1 VTDEFSE
8 RAQIALQL
16 DMARRVFAT
25 RLVTSMIGYLLMAVY
40 LPVWLC
46 LLCYLIDMGSEK
58 LAQGL
63 MEGLDPTRDKGRL
76 WLTGVCVV
84 VAKLVFC
91 LPAVVIWNSPQDL
104 AQAAAVGLVCTTMFQ
119 LAATRAIYLPL
130 GLLGLATITLTCL
143 IGNAVY
149 WVDMH
154 NPAAMAIS
162 TAGIFGATFYSLTA
176 MRAINGM
183 QREINQRSAE
193 ANAANRAK
201 GQFLAQ
207 ISHELR
213 TPLNAIIGMG
223 SEELYTNERGDTARA
238 ATRARMQV
246 LVESAR
252 GLAATLDDILD
263 ISALDANKLTI
274 RPQPVALRE
283 AIAACAALYAS
294 QFRAAGLQLQLQL
307 AEDLPDQAVLDPQ
320 RLRQCLSNLLS
331 NALKFTQSG
340 EVRISAAMQGQMLQ
354 IEVRDSGRGIAP
366 EELALLF
373 TPFERGNS
381 MASGTG
387 LGLAISRGLARQMGG
402 DLTALPAEQGALFRL
417 TLHASPVTG
426 SAAPE
431 PVAPLD
437 LDQVVVLIVDDIAT
451 NRLVAATYLRRLGAQ
466 TCEAASGPEALRILQ
481 GTSVDLVLLDLAM
494 PKMTGLECLASIRQ
508 SAPPDLPVIAMTA
521 DASLAERQSY
531 ARAGLDGFV
540 VKPLTLEALQEALR
554 PHLPAAQDSLAT
566 PPPLAERGQAD
577 QLGL

>member
-1 VTDEFSE
+1 MTDEFSD

-25 RLVTSMIGYLLMAVY
+25 RLVTSSIGYMLMAVY
-40 LPVWLC
+40 LPGWLC
-46 LLCYLIDMGSEK
+46 LLCYLIDMACEK

-63 MEGLDPTRDKGRL
+63 MEGLDPAKDRLRL

-104 AQAAAVGLVCTTMFQ
+104 AQPTAVGLLCTTMFQ
-119 LAATRAIYLPL
+119 FAATRAIYMPL
-130 GLLGLATITLTCL
+130 GLLGLATISLTCL

-149 WVDMH
+149 WDDLQ
-154 NPAAMAIS
+154 NPAALVIS
-162 TAGIFGATFYSLTA
+162 TAGIFAATFYSLTA
-176 MRAINGM
+176 MRAINRM

-201 GQFLAQ
+201 SQFLAQ
-207 ISHELR
+207 VSHELR

-223 SEELYTNERGDTARA
+223 SEELYTSQRGDTARGE
-238 ATRARMQV
+238 TRARMQV
-246 LVESAR
+246 LVDSAR

-263 ISALDANKLTI
+263 ISALDAHKLTI
-274 RPQPVALRE
+274 RPQPVALHT
-283 AIAACAALYAS
+283 AIAACAALYAP
-294 QFRAAGLQLQLQL
+294 QFRSAGLQLHLDL
-307 AEDLPDQAVLDPQ
+307 AEDLPEQVVLDPQ

-340 EVRISAAMQGQMLQ
+340 EVRISAAMQGPMLE
-354 IEVRDSGRGIAP
+354 IEVRDTGRGIAP

-373 TPFERGNS
+373 SPFERGSS
-381 MASGTG
+381 MVSGTG

-402 DLTALPAEQGALFRL
+402 DLQALPAEQGAHFRL
-417 TLHASPVTG
+417 SLLVGPVLD

-431 PVAPLD
+431 PVPPLD
-437 LDQVVVLIVDDIAT
+437 LDGVVVLIVDDIAT

-466 TCEAASGPEALRILQ
+466 TREAASGAEALQMLQ
-481 GTSVDLVLLDLAM
+481 RTPVDLVLLDLAM
-494 PKMTGLECLASIRQ
+494 PEMTGLECLALIRQ
-508 SAPPDLPVIAMTA
+508 SAPPDLPVLAMTA
-521 DASLAERQSY
+521 DAALAQRQAY
-531 ARAGLDGFV
+531 ALAGLDGIV

-554 PHLPAAQDSLAT
+554 PHIRAVSDRPAAAQ
-566 PPPLAERGQAD
+566 PLAARGQAD